1 MLDDY
6 ALDPAWAPRGEFLVY
21 SGINI
26 GTAFPVKAV
35 TAVGQ
40 PYKIPELTL
49 SRGAALGVTQVGAR
63 RLRFLPGQAA
73 LVLLRGNIQHK
84 DLWARELTTGSWRQ
98 LTNFGR
104 DIVINDFDVSPDG
117 SAVVFER
124 VQEHSDVVVIDRA
137 Q

>member
-21 SGINI
+21 SGMDI
-26 GTAFPVKAV
+26 GTKFPVKAI

-40 PYKIPELTL
+40 PYKIPELML
-49 SRGAALGVTQVGAR
+49 SRGAALGVIQVGAR

-73 LVLLRGNIQHK
+73 LVVLRGDIQHK

-117 SAVVFER
+117 FVVVFER